1 MFVKMILLI
10 LMMMAIPDN
19 GDNCPSIS
27 NPDQADANN
36 NGVGDV
42 CEDDTTDTDDDGI
55 PDNGDNCPS
64 ISNPDQAD
72 ANNNGVGDV

>member
-1 MFVKMILLI
+1 MKMILLI
-10 LMMMAIPDN
+10 LMMIGIPDN

-42 CEDDTTDTDDDGI
+42 CEDDTTLLILMMMAYQITAI
-55 PDNGDNCPS
+55 TVQVFQ
-64 ISNPDQAD
+64 IQTKQMQTTME
-72 ANNNGVGDV
+72 